1 MTTESNLSKRCTVEA
16 FIVVNVGQI
25 PGMLSRCGL
34 TRERAHHDGV
44 GSVPFSYKSFGN
56 HLRLDGGIGRIAV
69 IAVDALIPQTVH
81 RNFSRRATVLNENIA
96 DDVRRKIEVEGVAA
110 FHFPRRCVDAQKHE
124 VAYVESQREKM
135 RIKACAR

>member
-1 MTTESNLSKRCTVEA
+1 M
-16 FIVVNVGQI
+16 VVNVGADTREA
-25 PGMLSRCGL
+25 SRCDL
-34 TRERAHHDGV
+34 TRKRTHHDRV
-44 GSVPFSYKSFGN
+44 GSVPFSYKSFGD

-110 FHFPRRCVDAQKHE
+110 FHFSRRCVGTQKHE